1 MRSSVLW
8 GNDMSE
14 KKIVFLVSSSPFST
28 LNNYEAL
35 RAALSLFDHQVSI
48 VWREDATYFTKKT
61 ADKTMTKALLRLAD
75 DMEVELY
82 VVKEDLMRRGIDEA
96 QLEPH
101 IKTIID
107 GDLVSLLKSADVVMN
122 F

>member
-1 MRSSVLW
+1 
-8 GNDMSE
+8 MSE

>member
-1 MRSSVLW
+1 
-8 GNDMSE
+8 MSE
-14 KKIVFLVSSSPFST
+14 KIILILVSSSPFST

-35 RAALSLFDHQVSI
+35 RATLSLFDHRVSI

-61 ADKTMTKALLRLAD
+61 VDKTMTKALLRLAD

-82 VVKEDLMRRGIDEA
+82 VVKEDLMRRGIDEP
-96 QLEPH
+96 QLEPQ
-101 IKTIID
+101 IKTIIE
-107 GDLVSLLKSADVVMN
+107 GNLVSLLKSSDVVMN